1 MIPQRTSYSISPQHH
16 HNLNKN
22 VDQRKTK
29 LGWCCH
35 LHHQPH
41 SQAFL
46 LKLSSCRDLSN
57 LTLPLLPLNKS

>member
-1 MIPQRTSYSISPQHH
+1 MISQATSYSISPQHH
-16 HNLNKN
+16 HTLNEN

-29 LGWCCH
+29 LGWCYH

-46 LKLSSCRDLSN
+46 IKVSSCLDLSN